1 MYTLADLRAVT
12 EYATDRG
19 VRLLF
24 EVDGPGHTYS
34 WGKGYP
40 DMMPKTCFKDMPKKC
55 NQCYRDVAANPIAQ
69 QTYEVLEGILSDISA
84 STDAQFLHLGGD
96 EVDYDCWAS
105 DSKIRSYMSENN
117 LGDDYSQLLGVYVDK
132 AVKFVQKDLAAT
144 PLLWEDTFM
153 AGVRACVCVCP
164 PLSFPFFFSTLT
176 SFPPPYAQV
185 RPPLDTIFD
194 VWTDSS
200 NVALVTEAGYRV
212 VAAPA
217 DYWYMDHTDNV
228 WMKMY
233 GYDPAAGLTLQQQEL
248 VVGGEVSMWGEN
260 FMHLGA

>member
-1 MYTLADLRAVT
+1 MFVCLCV
-12 EYATDRG
+12 
-19 VRLLF
+19 
-24 EVDGPGHTYS
+24 S
-34 WGKGYP
+34 
-40 DMMPKTCFKDMPKKC
+40 
-55 NQCYRDVAANPIAQ
+55 
-69 QTYEVLEGILSDISA
+69 LS
-84 STDAQFLHLGGD
+84 L
-96 EVDYDCWAS
+96 
-105 DSKIRSYMSENN
+105 
-117 LGDDYSQLLGVYVDK
+117 
-132 AVKFVQKDLAAT
+132 
-144 PLLWEDTFM
+144 
-153 AGVRACVCVCP
+153 
-164 PLSFPFFFSTLT
+164 FPFFLSTLT